1 MHSINRRFVGYLVL
15 MIAFVFMSSPVW
27 AGDAVSFSGNV
38 KKVIA
43 AKSKVAI
50 KDPATKKRFTVVV
63 NDQSKLKGISGIGD
77 LKKGDAVAGQYVV
90 TDKGL
95 YVVTEM
101 TENNAGNS
109 TGRPFGMA
117 VENFH
122 QFGFVLRPYSQV
134 ESDRSFLVVFFDN
147 QGMFPDVLDQV
158 VLRVFEFHP
167 VGQ

>member
-1 MHSINRRFVGYLVL
+1 MYSINSRFLWCLVGVIAL
-15 MIAFVFMSSPVW
+15 AFVSSPVW

-63 NDQSKLKGISGIGD
+63 NDQSKLKGISGISD
-77 LKKGDAVAGQYVV
+77 LKKGDAVAGKYVV

-101 TENNAGNS
+101 S
-109 TGRPFGMA
+109 RK
-117 VENFH
+117 
-122 QFGFVLRPYSQV
+122 
-134 ESDRSFLVVFFDN
+134 
-147 QGMFPDVLDQV
+147 
-158 VLRVFEFHP
+158 
-167 VGQ
+167 

>member
-1 MHSINRRFVGYLVL
+1 MHSVNRRFIGCLIFVMAL
-15 MIAFVFMSSPVW
+15 VFMSSPVW

-38 KKVIA
+38 KKVIV

-63 NDQSKLKGISGIGD
+63 NDQSKLTGIAGIGD

-101 TENNAGNS
+101 TKK
-109 TGRPFGMA
+109 
-117 VENFH
+117 
-122 QFGFVLRPYSQV
+122 
-134 ESDRSFLVVFFDN
+134 
-147 QGMFPDVLDQV
+147 
-158 VLRVFEFHP
+158 
-167 VGQ
+167 